1 MIPKTNQNIQDNE
14 SEVIA
19 QRGAIAY
26 FAIGISLAMTLYG
39 VYAFLAT
46 ILSNQW
52 ALYGTVIFVA
62 LVILFVEDHRTE
74 ELRSFLN
81 SLLKNKIDNNIK
93 LRYSALVI
101 AFIITSIF
109 VILDVFGSMQISD
122 SIERMLIEGI
132 ATNSKEYKL
141 LEENAKSGA
150 DAQDAYRKDLREY
163 NNAKSEHYG
172 GCDKAWR
179 LPTYRTKNTECKQEF
194 KLTPPTQSNA
204 TGTVKLKDYKA
215 IEQQVATKV
224 EGYKELFFYLF
235 FGFSMMLNYFAVS
248 KLVTQYRDKA
258 YNLTPEVVAELQQ
271 REQKLK
277 AMQLYKLQDSTNL
290 QESKAKE
297 KNALEIALEAILYDI
312 ELSKEKRTLNSM
324 RKIPLAISNGNYIAP
339 MREGYVGYNQGYNQT
354 EPNQGDNHGYID
366 ETLFD

>member
-1 MIPKTNQNIQDNE
+1 
-14 SEVIA
+14 
-19 QRGAIAY
+19 
-26 FAIGISLAMTLYG
+26 
-39 VYAFLAT
+39 
-46 ILSNQW
+46 
-52 ALYGTVIFVA
+52 
-62 LVILFVEDHRTE
+62 
-74 ELRSFLN
+74 
-81 SLLKNKIDNNIK
+81 
-93 LRYSALVI
+93 
-101 AFIITSIF
+101 
-109 VILDVFGSMQISD
+109 
-122 SIERMLIEGI
+122 MLIEGI